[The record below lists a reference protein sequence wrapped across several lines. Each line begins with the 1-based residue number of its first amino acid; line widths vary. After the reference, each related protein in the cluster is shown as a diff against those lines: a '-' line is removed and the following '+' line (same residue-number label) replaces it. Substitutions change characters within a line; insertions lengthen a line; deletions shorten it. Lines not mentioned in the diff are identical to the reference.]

1 MNLSQ
6 RAYIKVS
13 AALPAAI
20 SFRTDLLFPRLSMPE
35 LGPFNGQLRRQE
47 IIRELL
53 AAISFDEIVE
63 TGSFRGT
70 TTRFL
75 SDISGLPVHSAE
87 IEERFYR
94 YAAVKCRGLPGIRLY
109 HADSRKMLHVLSKRP
124 ENPALLFYLDAH
136 WQEDVPRYQEL
147 EIIEARWSRAVVM
160 IDDFRV
166 PGDPGY
172 QFTSYHGIPLDENYL
187 PGLPGW
193 KAFYPKSDSA
203 DETGAKRGCIVLASP
218 ETAPAV
224 DALSSLRAGE
234 LTRQSIANG

>member
-1 MNLSQ
+1 VNFSQ
-6 RAYIKVS
+6 RAYIRVS

-20 SFRTDLLFPRLSMPE
+20 SFRTDLLFPRLGMPE
-35 LGPFNGQLRRQE
+35 LGPFNGQLKRQE

-53 AAISFDEIVE
+53 GAINFDEIVE

-75 SDISGLPVHSAE
+75 SDTSGLPVHSAE
-87 IEERFYR
+87 IAERFYR
-94 YAAVKCRGLPGIRLY
+94 YAATKCRGLPGIRLY
-109 HADSRKMLHVLSKRP
+109 CADSRKMLHMLSKRP
-124 ENPALLFYLDAH
+124 GNPALFFYLDAH

-172 QFTSYHGIPLDENYL
+172 QFTSYHGTPLDVNYL
-187 PGLPGW
+187 PRLPGW
-193 KAFYPKSDSA
+193 EAFYPKSGSA
-203 DETGAKRGCIVLASP
+203 DETGAKRGCVVLASP
-218 ETAPAV
+218 ELAPVV
-224 DALSSLRAGE
+224 DALPSLRAGE
-234 LTRQSIANG
+234 LTQQSIPNG

>member
-6 RAYIKVS
+6 RAYLRIS

-20 SFRTDLLFPRLSMPE
+20 SFRTDLLFPRLGLPE
-35 LGPFNGQLRRQE
+35 LGPFNGQLKRQE

-53 AAISFDEIVE
+53 AATSFDEIVE

-75 SDISGLPVHSAE
+75 SDVSGLPVHSAE
-87 IEERFYR
+87 IADRFYR
-94 YAAVKCRGLPGIRLY
+94 YAAVKCCGLPRVRLY
-109 HADSRKMLHVLSKRP
+109 HADSRKMLHILSKRP
-124 ENPALLFYLDAH
+124 GNPALLFYLDAH

-147 EIIEARWSRAVVM
+147 EIIQARWRRAVVM

-172 QFTSYHGIPLDENYL
+172 QFTSYHGTPLDVNYL
-187 PGLPGW
+187 PELPGW

-203 DETGAKRGCIVLASP
+203 DETGAKRGCVVLASP
-218 ETAPAV
+218 ELGPAV
-224 DALSSLRAGE
+224 AALSSLRTGE

>member
-1 MNLSQ
+1 VNLSQ
-6 RAYIKVS
+6 RAYLRIS

-20 SFRTDLLFPRLSMPE
+20 SFRTDLLFPRLGLPE
-35 LGPFNGQLRRQE
+35 LGPFNGQLKRQK

-53 AAISFDEIVE
+53 AATGFDEIVE

-75 SDISGLPVHSAE
+75 SDVSGLPVHSAE
-87 IEERFYR
+87 NADRFYR
-94 YAAVKCRGLPGIRLY
+94 YAAVKCRGLPGVRLY
-109 HADSRKMLHVLSKRP
+109 HADSRKMLHILSERP
-124 ENPALLFYLDAH
+124 GNPALLFYLDAH

-147 EIIEARWSRAVVM
+147 EIIQARWSRAVVM

-172 QFTSYHGIPLDENYL
+172 QFTSYHGTPLDVNYL
-187 PGLPGW
+187 PELPGW

-203 DETGAKRGCIVLASP
+203 DETGAKRGCVVLASP
-218 ETAPAV
+218 ELAPAV
-224 DALSSLRAGE
+224 AALSSLRTGE